1 MLNSSAM
8 SACEVASEAENFE
21 TGGGVDLINH
31 MGIEYAKFTT
41 SHCDLVTAGRDSEVS
56 LLLIHSFGRRQVVLS
71 PAGCICMK
79 LIILFTKYFSRHMA
93 P

>member
-1 MLNSSAM
+1 M

-71 PAGCICMK
+71 AAGCICMK
-79 LIILFTKYFSRHMA
+79 LIILFTKYFSRHLA